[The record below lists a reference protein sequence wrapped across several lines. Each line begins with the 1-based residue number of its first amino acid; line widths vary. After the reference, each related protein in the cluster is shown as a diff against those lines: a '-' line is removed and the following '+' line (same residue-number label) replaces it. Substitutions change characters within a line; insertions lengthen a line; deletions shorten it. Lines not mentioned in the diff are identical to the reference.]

1 MNAFFLPGVAPLLVQ
16 ETRSGIAL
24 HLPKIEPLLI
34 QEVCRK
40 LKARHSYL
48 SKRPLSEIV
57 EVIDRV
63 AARWLKPDDPF
74 RREAERLL
82 PPLTRLPEEM
92 IGWGLDHLFSRLR
105 RESLE
110 ALLFGEFPDPAV
122 LDRFVSAKRG
132 RSTRAVG
139 PALTIQIMAG
149 NIPGLAVQ
157 GLVFSLLV
165 KSPTLMKPAFDE
177 PILAPLFAQ
186 SLSDVDPD
194 LASSLAVFPWKGG
207 TVAVEAAAFAEAES
221 IVAYGDADTLDDIE
235 GRIPRNL
242 PFLTFGPR
250 LSVGVIAKEFI
261 NPQTAERAAQDA
273 GRFEMRGCLSPQI
286 FYIEETGPQPP
297 EAFASLLAERLG
309 RLGSPPP
316 TPEEEGRLRQ
326 LRGIYAMRGG
336 KVWEAGEFIVAFD
349 PGPELGPAGG
359 RLVLVKPLRDL
370 LSLPERLLPFRG
382 SLQGIGLAID
392 SERHATL
399 IESLTLLGASRICP
413 IGALQDPPLTWHQEG
428 RPRLANRV
436 RWVDLEE

>member
-1 MNAFFLPGVAPLLVQ
+1 MNAYFLPGVEPLRVK

-24 HLPKIEPLLI
+24 QLPKAEPLLI

-40 LKARHSYL
+40 LKARHL
-48 SKRPLSEIV
+48 QLVKRPVSGIV
-57 EVIDRV
+57 EAIDRV

-82 PPLTRLPEEM
+82 PPLTRLPGEM
-92 IGWGLDHLFSRLR
+92 ISWGLDRLFSRLR

-110 ALLFGEFPDPAV
+110 ALLIEEFPDPAV
-122 LDRFVSAKRG
+122 LDRFVSVKEG
-132 RSTRAVG
+132 QSTRAVG
-139 PALTIQIMAG
+139 PALTVQIMAG

-186 SLSDVDPD
+186 SLTDVDPD
-194 LASSLAVFPWKGG
+194 IASSLAVFPWSGG
-207 TVAVEAAAFAEAES
+207 TVAVEAAAFTEAEA
-221 IVAYGDADTLDDIE
+221 IVAYGDADSLGDIE
-235 GRIPRNL
+235 TRIPRHL
-242 PFLTFGPR
+242 QFITFGPR
-250 LSVGVIAKEFI
+250 LSVGVISREFI
-261 NPQTAERAAQDA
+261 DPQTAELAAQDV

-286 FYIEETGPQPP
+286 FYVEEGGPRSP
-297 EAFASLLAERLG
+297 EVFASLLAERIG
-309 RLGSPPP
+309 RMGSTPP

-326 LRGIYAMRGG
+326 LRGIYGMRGG
-336 KVWEAGEFIVAFD
+336 KVWESGGFMVAFD
-349 PGPELGPAGG
+349 PGLDIGPAGG

-370 LSLPERLLPFRG
+370 LSLPERLFPFRR
-382 SLQGIGLAID
+382 SLQGIGLAIE
-392 SERHATL
+392 SQRHPKL

-428 RPRLANRV
+428 RPRLASRV
-436 RWVDLEE
+436 RWVDLET